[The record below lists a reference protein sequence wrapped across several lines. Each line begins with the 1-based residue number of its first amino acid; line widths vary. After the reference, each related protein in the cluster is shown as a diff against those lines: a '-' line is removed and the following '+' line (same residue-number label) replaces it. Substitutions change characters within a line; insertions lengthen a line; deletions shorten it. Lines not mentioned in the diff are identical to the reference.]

1 MNEQPVQAGGLHVDV
16 NRLFDTV
23 NNIADMG
30 RGLGN
35 AWANVMGENQ
45 QQSQQRYDPN
55 SRINNNNP
63 YGNPYDQNPYSNIPT
78 QQTSNYGYAYGNV
91 DFESYDPRYQN
102 GYPGISNPSYG
113 M

>member
-1 MNEQPVQAGGLHVDV
+1 MNEQPVQSGGLNVDV

-23 NNIADMG
+23 NNLTDFG
-30 RGLGN
+30 RTVGN
-35 AWANVMGENQ
+35 AWSNVMGDEPQ
-45 QQSQQRYDPN
+45 QQRQYDPN

-63 YGNPYDQNPYSNIPT
+63 YGNPYDSNPYGNTPMHS
-78 QQTSNYGYAYGNV
+78 SNYGYAYGNI
-91 DFESYDPRYQN
+91 DFDSCDSRYQN

>member
-1 MNEQPVQAGGLHVDV
+1 MNEQPVQAGGLNIDV

-23 NNIADMG
+23 NNCMEFG
-30 RGLGN
+30 RDVGN
-35 AWANVMGENQ
+35 AWANVMGEDEP
-45 QQSQQRYDPN
+45 SRRSYDPN

-63 YGNPYDQNPYSNIPT
+63 YGNPYDQNPYGNAPVQS
-78 QQTSNYGYAYGNV
+78 SANYGYAYGNI
-91 DFESYDPRYQN
+91 DLGSSDMGYQN